1 MLVIPA
7 SSICVV
13 RHSIDLSILIRPF
26 WCDET
31 EGEGHGDGEEEEE
44 EQEEKEKKKEEE
56 IMGFVNTNGQTMMG
70 SMLHFDLDKQNH
82 LFFLKLFTRLVG
94 PLVMGYPISE
104 RRSEIFHVG
113 QKQ

>member
-1 MLVIPA
+1 MLVIPP

-44 EQEEKEKKKEEE
+44 EQDEKEKKEEE
-56 IMGFVNTNGQTMMG
+56 IMGFVNTNGQTMVGVVGARSSCTM
-70 SMLHFDLDKQNH
+70 SYIYVCVASLSLSHY
-82 LFFLKLFTRLVG
+82 LFRQ
-94 PLVMGYPISE
+94 P
-104 RRSEIFHVG
+104 
-113 QKQ
+113 